1 MLYTVKQILEH
12 KKDALGRQKP
22 KYPSDVLIYS
32 TKFNTND
39 VIKQIFPGIQTL
51 SH

>member
-39 VIKQIFPGIQTL
+39 VIMQIFPDFEPLI
-51 SH
+51 

>member
-12 KKDALGRQKP
+12 ALGRQKP

-39 VIKQIFPGIQTL
+39 VIMQIFPGIQTL